1 MTNDLVTF
9 IGGMPKAE
17 LHLHIEGT
25 LEPELAFRLAQRN
38 GVALPYASVEALRAA
53 YQFANLQSFLDIY
66 YAGASVLRH
75 EQDFYDMTWA
85 YLARAKNDNVVH
97 TEIFFDPQT
106 HTARGVPMATVVAG
120 ITRAL
125 QDGERRLGISSRLIM
140 CFLRH
145 LSEAE
150 AFATVDAALP
160 FRERIVGVGL
170 DSSERG
176 NPPNKFE
183 RVFAR
188 CRELGWRAVA
198 HAGEEGP
205 AAYIFEALDLLKA
218 ERIDHGVRCTEDA
231 ALVERLAREGVPL
244 TVCPLSNVKLC
255 VFPNLQQHNLK
266 QLLAAG
272 LRVTVNSDDP
282 AYFGGY
288 VNDNF
293 TAAQQALDL
302 SRDDL
307 HQLAT
312 NSFLAAFI
320 AEAHKKRLCAALD
333 AYCST
338 H

>member
-1 MTNDLVTF
+1 MMNRILDQ
-9 IGGMPKAE
+9 
-17 LHLHIEGT
+17 
-25 LEPELAFRLAQRN
+25 RLKQ
-38 GVALPYASVEALRAA
+38 
-53 YQFANLQSFLDIY
+53 Q
-66 YAGASVLRH
+66 
-75 EQDFYDMTWA
+75 
-85 YLARAKNDNVVH
+85 
-97 TEIFFDPQT
+97 
-106 HTARGVPMATVVAG
+106 
-120 ITRAL
+120 
-125 QDGERRLGISSRLIM
+125 
-140 CFLRH
+140 
-145 LSEAE
+145 
-150 AFATVDAALP
+150 
-160 FRERIVGVGL
+160 
-170 DSSERG
+170 RG
-176 NPPNKFE
+176 NRYRQRIRSHMKSYDQSLLE
-183 RVFAR
+183 TLLLYLHVVF
-188 CRELGWRAVA
+188 
-198 HAGEEGP
+198 EEGN
-205 AAYIFEALDLLKA
+205 LKA

-307 HQLAT
+307 HRLAK

-320 AEAHKKRLCAALD
+320 AEAHKKRLCAALE
-333 AYCST
+333 AYCSA